1 MALIAAI
8 SAFLGRAVG
17 RILQTTLGWASV
29 LLFGRVPPS
38 RQIVMAAITLGSIAW
53 IAALVGVAVPGAGV
67 FLLTAI
73 PRVPYVQ
80 DWMLRLVML
89 VAALV
94 IPLLI
99 GAAGL
104 LLVDR
109 ERRPNGLRIG
119 IAVLR
124 GYPFAFV
131 LAFTLVFLSVVAV
144 VTKMRSLAKRWK
156 DDHVPIVV
164 KPGAYGAVADDLEA
178 ALREAGLD
186 VSRRRAPR
194 VLEVPSHLLARV
206 AGRGVRSLVPDQLV
220 MLEVPG
226 LEVLLY
232 PSDIAISGENRLLA
246 AARAALAARLTSTDA
261 HLTTST
267 AAQDVEDELQRI
279 SIQTMGTAAPPGS
292 GARGRNAATAS
303 MPRSGGAGG
312 ARGPGSSGTAGA
324 RGPATAGIAGTGSG
338 RAGTVGGRGS
348 APGVPSHRAAG
359 TITAARSMAA
369 ATPNAAR
376 RTPDPGPEAAF
387 RDIDRRL
394 SSEDFPQQDWE
405 VLYRMRLQVERD
417 LLTARAE
424 GATAGPSTAPGND
437 AAAAPPGTTA
447 ATTRRAD
454 RSRVMGLAAAVTIG
468 LAALDVALAI
478 VEYTADGRAGGRR

>member
-29 LLFGRVPPS
+29 LLFGRVPQS

-53 IAALVGVAVPGAGV
+53 LAALVGVAVPGVGV

-73 PRVPYVQ
+73 PHVPFVQ
-80 DWMLRLVML
+80 DWMLRLMML
-89 VAALV
+89 AAALF

-109 ERRPNGLRIG
+109 ERRPSGPRIG
-119 IAVLR
+119 ISVLR
-124 GYPFAFV
+124 GYPFAFL

-144 VTKMRSLAKRWK
+144 VRKVRSLAKRWQ

-194 VLEVPSHLLARV
+194 VLEVPSRLLARV
-206 AGRGVRSLVPDQLV
+206 AGRGVGSLVPDQLV

-232 PSDIAISGENRLLA
+232 PSDIAISGEKRLLA
-246 AARAALAARLTSTDA
+246 AARAALAERLTSTDA
-261 HLTTST
+261 HLTTSSD
-267 AAQDVEDELQRI
+267 AQDVEDELQRI
-279 SIQTMGTAAPPGS
+279 SMQTTAGVARPGS
-292 GARGRNAATAS
+292 GARGRDAARQDT
-303 MPRSGGAGG
+303 R
-312 ARGPGSSGTAGA
+312 R
-324 RGPATAGIAGTGSG
+324 
-338 RAGTVGGRGS
+338 
-348 APGVPSHRAAG
+348 APGTQDTPRLPGAEG
-359 TITAARSMAA
+359 TTTPARSMAA
-369 ATPNAAR
+369 ATPAAAR
-376 RTPDPGPEAAF
+376 RTADPAPDAVL

-394 SSEDFPQQDWE
+394 STEDFPQQDWE

-417 LLTARAE
+417 LLAARAA
-424 GATAGPSTAPGND
+424 GAAAGPTTTPGDD
-437 AAAAPPGTTA
+437 AAAPAGMA
-447 ATTRRAD
+447 AAARGRTS
-454 RSRVMGLAAAVTIG
+454 RSRVAGLAAAVAIG
-468 LAALDVALAI
+468 LTVLDVALAL
-478 VEYTADGRAGGRR
+478 VEYTSGGRAARRR

>member
-1 MALIAAI
+1 MALIAAV
-8 SAFLGRAVG
+8 SAFLGRAAG
-17 RILQTTLGWASV
+17 RILQTTLGWASA
-29 LLFGRVPPS
+29 LLFGRVPPD

-73 PRVPYVQ
+73 PHIPYVQ

-89 VAALV
+89 AAALF
-94 IPLLI
+94 IPLLV

-109 ERRPNGLRIG
+109 ERRPRGLRIG
-119 IAVLR
+119 ISVLR

-144 VTKMRSLAKRWK
+144 VRKVRSLTKRWQ

-164 KPGAYGAVADDLEA
+164 KPGAYGAVADDLET
-178 ALREAGLD
+178 ALREARLD

-206 AGRGVRSLVPDQLV
+206 AGRGVRSLVPDHLV

-232 PSDIAISGENRLLA
+232 PSDIVISGQRRLLA
-246 AARAALAARLTSTDA
+246 AARAAVAERLTSTDA
-261 HLTTST
+261 HLTTSSD
-267 AAQDVEDELQRI
+267 AQDVEDELQQI
-279 SIQTMGTAAPPGS
+279 SMQTAAADARPGSRPLGSDGATPVPRGMVPAGTAVAHEP
-292 GARGRNAATAS
+292 AAVAT
-303 MPRSGGAGG
+303 PRA
-312 ARGPGSSGTAGA
+312 
-324 RGPATAGIAGTGSG
+324 
-338 RAGTVGGRGS
+338 
-348 APGVPSHRAAG
+348 AAG
-359 TITAARSMAA
+359 TTTPARSMAA
-369 ATPNAAR
+369 AAPAAVR
-376 RTPDPGPEAAF
+376 RMPDPGPEAAF

-394 SSEDFPQQDWE
+394 STEAFPQPDWE

-417 LLTARAE
+417 FLASRAA
-424 GATAGPSTAPGND
+424 GATAGRSMAPGRG
-437 AAAAPPGTTA
+437 AVAAPRA
-447 ATTRRAD
+447 MRRVTRRGAD
-454 RSRVMGLAAAVTIG
+454 PGRVAGLAAAVAIG
-468 LAALDVALAI
+468 LTVLDVALAL
-478 VEYTADGRAGGRR
+478 VEHASEGRAGRRR